1 MEDNC
6 FDQVESQAALI
17 AEGILKLVEPPEQNS
32 STALTQENNLLKEI
46 EVALD
51 SLVKL
56 VSKDDINSG
65 KAIAEGLSNMEDFL
79 RLMLRLM
86 QEMMT
91 SKI

>member
-51 SLVKL
+51 NLVKL

-91 SKI
+91 SKM

>member
-6 FDQVESQAALI
+6 FDQVENQAALI

-91 SKI
+91 SKM